1 MSLYPLKFTPIVKE
15 KIWGGQK
22 LRTVLNKEFGN
33 LSNGGESWELS
44 SVPGDISIVKEGL
57 LKGTSLT
64 KLIQNYKGEL
74 MGEKVYSRFGDM
86 FPLLI
91 KFIDA
96 NDDLSVQVHP
106 DDAMAKER
114 HNSFGKTEMW
124 YVMAADKG
132 AKLISG
138 FKKKINKND
147 YKPLLDKGEFLDV
160 LAQHEVKPGDVLFMP
175 AGRIHAIG
183 RGVMVAEIQQT
194 SDVTYRVY
202 DYDRKDDKG
211 NARELHVEEA
221 KDAIH
226 FDDLDSGLVKYELM
240 RNNLANLVNCSYFC
254 TTMLTVDE
262 KIERDLKNI
271 DSFKIYICVEGSCE
285 ISTAGGIV
293 SMVTGET
300 VLVPASLKYVEV
312 KSNSSAKVL
321 EVYVP

>member
-1 MSLYPLKFTPIVKE
+1 MNLYPLKFTPIVKE
-15 KIWGGQK
+15 KIWGGHK
-22 LRTVLNKEFGN
+22 LETVLHKDLGS

-44 SVPGDISIVKEGL
+44 SVAGDVSVVANGT

-64 KLIQNYKGEL
+64 ELLARFKGEL
-74 MGEKVYSRFGDM
+74 MGQKIYERFGDT

-106 DDAMAKER
+106 DDAMAKSR

-138 FKKKINKND
+138 FSKIIDKSE
-147 YKPLLDKGEFLDV
+147 YKPLLSQGKFLDV
-160 LAQHEVKPGDVLFMP
+160 LAQHVVKPGDVLFMP

-183 RGVMVAEIQQT
+183 RGVLVAEIQQT

-202 DYDRKDDKG
+202 DYDRRDDAGKT
-211 NARELHVEEA
+211 RDLHVEEA
-221 KDAIH
+221 LDAIH
-226 FDDLDSGLVKYELM
+226 FNDADSGMVAYKNAVGEAVKLVD
-240 RNNLANLVNCSYFC
+240 CPYFC
-254 TTMLTVDE
+254 TSMVGVDGAVT
-262 KIERDLKNI
+262 RTFAA
-271 DSFKIYICVEGSCE
+271 DSFHLYMCVEGACE
-285 ISTAGGIV
+285 IVTGEGSV
-293 SMVTGET
+293 SMVMGET
-300 VLVPASLKYVEV
+300 VLLPASLKQATL
-312 KSNSSAKVL
+312 KSTTPAKLL

>member
-22 LRTVLNKEFGN
+22 LKTVLHKDLGN

-44 SVPGDISIVKEGL
+44 SVPGDVSVVANGN
-57 LKGTSLT
+57 LKGLELNELLSR
-64 KLIQNYKGEL
+64 YKGNL
-74 MGEKVYSRFGDM
+74 MGDKVYARYGNM

-106 DDAMAKER
+106 DDAMAKVR

-124 YVMAADKG
+124 YVMAADRG

-138 FKKKINKND
+138 FSKIIDKSQ
-147 YKPLLDKGEFLDV
+147 YKPLLDQGKFLDV
-160 LAQHEVKPGDVLFMP
+160 LAQHEVRPGDVLFMP

-183 RGVMVAEIQQT
+183 KGVLVAEIQQT

-202 DYDRKDDKG
+202 DYDRRDDAG
-211 NARELHVEEA
+211 NTRELHVEEA
-221 KDAIH
+221 LDAIH
-226 FDDLDSGLVKYELM
+226 FNDSDSGVVSYQNVAGE
-240 RNNLANLVNCSYFC
+240 AVSLVNCPYFS
-254 TTMLTVDE
+254 TSVIGVDGVVN
-262 KIERDLKNI
+262 RNLQGT
-271 DSFKIYICVEGSCE
+271 DSFHIYMGVEGACE
-285 ISTAGGIV
+285 ITSDGNSVSV
-293 SMVTGET
+293 SMGET
-300 VLVPASLKYVEV
+300 VLLPASLKQVFI
-312 KSNSSAKVL
+312 KSTSPAKLL